1 MRGEERRESEGPR
14 VFFPPLLADPPRA
27 FDVTVLFPFFFFLAL
42 LLFSLSLPPL
52 PQRRRKTTRL
62 RARGEGRHCPS
73 LHASAVA
80 WRDEG
85 AQTRKQRRRKE
96 KRCSIGICSLLGPR
110 LMPRPLRRALRGRRV
125 LLLRLPRF
133 AGSATVTHRAPHSH
147 EKSAPPRCG

>member
-14 VFFPPLLADPPRA
+14 VFFSPFARRPPSGLMSLC
-27 FDVTVLFPFFFFLAL
+27 FFLFFLFFLAL

-85 AQTRKQRRRKE
+85 R
-96 KRCSIGICSLLGPR
+96 GPR
-110 LMPRPLRRALRGRRV
+110 LESRGEGKKNDAASASALFSGRV
-125 LLLRLPRF
+125 SCLGLFVELF
-133 AGSATVTHRAPHSH
+133 AGAVSSFSGFRASLA
-147 EKSAPPRCG
+147 APP